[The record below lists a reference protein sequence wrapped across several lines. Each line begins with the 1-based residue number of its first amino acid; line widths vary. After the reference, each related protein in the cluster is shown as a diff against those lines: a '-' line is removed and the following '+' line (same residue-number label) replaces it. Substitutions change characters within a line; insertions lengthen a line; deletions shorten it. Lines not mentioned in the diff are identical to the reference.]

1 MIESIGV
8 DIVDIP
14 RIEKVIQRW
23 GDLFLNKVLTSKE
36 YEYCREKAGL
46 AASVAARFAAKE
58 AVYKALPTE
67 VQPVARWL
75 DIEVINELSGRPRI
89 EFNGDLQN
97 LLQQFDVQISI
108 SHSKSSAVAMVV
120 IQKKESVK

>member
-1 MIESIGV
+1 
-8 DIVDIP
+8 
-14 RIEKVIQRW
+14 
-23 GDLFLNKVLTSKE
+23 
-36 YEYCREKAGL
+36 
-46 AASVAARFAAKE
+46 VAARFAAKE